1 MRCATISTRAGEE
14 PEAMAAEPL
23 LEVEDLRVEF
33 ATDEGLLRAVNG
45 LSFAV
50 GRGET
55 LVIVGESGSGKS
67 VTGLSL
73 MGLVA
78 GPRGRIAGGRLI
90 FRGRDGRAR
99 DLATLGEA
107 ALRDLRGNEIAMV
120 FQEPMTSLNPVYT
133 VGDQVIEAIRQH
145 QGTRAAAARAHALE
159 MFELLGIPEPRKRL
173 DAYPH
178 QISGGMR
185 QRVMIAMALSCRP
198 SLLIADEPTTA
209 LDVTI
214 QAQILELMARLQRE
228 LGMAVI
234 FITHNLGVAAEI
246 ADRILVMYAGRGVEY
261 GPARAV
267 LKAPRMPY
275 TIGLLES
282 VPRLGMDPG
291 AADLQ
296 AIPGNVP
303 SPLHP
308 PPGCAFHPRC
318 AHARPGL
325 CDREVPP
332 LEAAAP
338 DHLLRCLRWRD
349 VPAERAAAKAVP

>member
-1 MRCATISTRAGEE
+1 MAG
-14 PEAMAAEPL
+14 EPL
-23 LEVEDLRVEF
+23 LEVEDLQVEF
-33 ATDEGLLRAVNG
+33 ATEEGRLRAVDG
-45 LSFAV
+45 LSFAIAK
-50 GRGET
+50 GET

-73 MGLVA
+73 MRLIA
-78 GPRGRIAGGRLI
+78 SPPGRIAGGRLT
-90 FRGRDGRAR
+90 FRGRDGRRR

-107 ALRDLRGNEIAMV
+107 AMRNLRGNEIAMV

-133 VGDQVIEAIRQH
+133 VGEQVMEAIRLH
-145 QGTRAAAARAHALE
+145 QKTTAAVARAHALE
-159 MFELLGIPEPRKRL
+159 MFELLGIPEPDKRL

-198 SLLIADEPTTA
+198 ALLIADEPTTA

-214 QAQILELMARLQRE
+214 QAQILELTARLQRE

-234 FITHNLGVAAEI
+234 FITHNLGIAAEI

-261 GPARAV
+261 GPARTV
-267 LKAPRMPY
+267 LRDPRMPY

-282 VPRLGMDPG
+282 VPRLGMDPTS
-291 AADLQ
+291 ADLQ

-303 SPLHP
+303 NPLHP
-308 PPGCAFHPRC
+308 PAGCSFHPRC

-325 CDREVPP
+325 CDVQAPP
-332 LEAAAP
+332 LEACAA

-349 VPAERAAAKAVP
+349 IASERVALARKAANP